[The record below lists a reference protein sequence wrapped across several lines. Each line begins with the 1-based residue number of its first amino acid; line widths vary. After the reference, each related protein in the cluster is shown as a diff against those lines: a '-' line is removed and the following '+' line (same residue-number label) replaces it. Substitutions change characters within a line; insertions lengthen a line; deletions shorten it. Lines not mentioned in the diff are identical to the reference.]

1 MRRESL
7 TGIKLNDDEKKKMC
21 NEIAAFYLDERDEE
35 IGIIAQ
41 QRILD
46 MFMENLAPVIYNKAL
61 DEAKNWHRQQM
72 ENLESDY
79 YMLYK
84 EE

>member
-1 MRRESL
+1 MKRESL

-21 NEIAAFYLDERDEE
+21 NEIAAFYLDERDEK

-61 DEAKNWHRQQM
+61 DEAKSWHRQQM

-79 YMLYK
+79 YMLYQ